1 MRLTVAFFYL
11 QQQDILMN
19 KLLTLMVSI
28 DKFLMLII
36 KPVVVVISFLVAVF
50 LAYGIFARAV
60 MGKPV
65 FGLEELVLLGAM
77 WLYMLGAV
85 LASRDRSHLTADFIE
100 VMFKNPKTIQAF
112 RIVAALISLVMAI
125 FFASWS
131 YDLLYWAVIKGQ
143 SSTVLKMPWY
153 LSQSS
158 LFVASI
164 LFIFYQLRDVLNDIN
179 SFRSCS
185 GPDQQQA

>member
-36 KPVVVVISFLVAVF
+36 KPVVVIISFLVAVF

-112 RIVAALISLVMAI
+112 RIVAALISLVMAV

-185 GPDQQQA
+185 GPDQEQA

>member
-112 RIVAALISLVMAI
+112 RIVAALISLVMAV

-185 GPDQQQA
+185 GPDQEQA

>member
-1 MRLTVAFFYL
+1 
-11 QQQDILMN
+11 MN

>member
-1 MRLTVAFFYL
+1 
-11 QQQDILMN
+11 MN

-100 VMFKNPKTIQAF
+100 VMFKNPKTIQTF

>member
-143 SSTVLKMPWY
+143 SSTVLKIPWY

-185 GPDQQQA
+185 GPDQEQA

>member
-100 VMFKNPKTIQAF
+100 VMFKNPKTIQTF

>member
-36 KPVVVVISFLVAVF
+36 KPVVVIISFLVAVF

-185 GPDQQQA
+185 GPDQEQA

>member
-11 QQQDILMN
+11 QQQDIVMN

-112 RIVAALISLVMAI
+112 RIVAALISLVMAV

-185 GPDQQQA
+185 GPDQEQA

>member
-1 MRLTVAFFYL
+1 
-11 QQQDILMN
+11 MN

-100 VMFKNPKTIQAF
+100 VMFKNPKTIQTF

-131 YDLLYWAVIKGQ
+131 YDLLYWAVVKGQ

-185 GPDQQQA
+185 GPDQEQA